1 MSTREQNIE
10 DARRR
15 HETRR
20 ALAGAI
26 RRGGDAELVAEEILQ
41 LVAIRYDLVPKQAAG
56 ARCPKHPHAAPLG
69 GHTCPICGPQLD
81 DAAGND

>member
-1 MSTREQNIE
+1 MVTREQKIE
-10 DARRR
+10 AARLK

-41 LVAIRYDLVPKQAAG
+41 LVAIRYDLVPKQPAD
-56 ARCPKHPHAAPLG
+56 ARCRTHPGIRLQHG
-69 GHTCPICGPQLD
+69 VCPACGPQLD
-81 DAAGND
+81 DGGD